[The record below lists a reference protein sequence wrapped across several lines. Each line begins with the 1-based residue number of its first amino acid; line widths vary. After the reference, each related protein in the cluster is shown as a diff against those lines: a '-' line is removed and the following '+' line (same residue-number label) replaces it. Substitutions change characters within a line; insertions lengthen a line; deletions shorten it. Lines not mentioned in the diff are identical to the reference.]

1 MLYWIFKKQVLDIK
15 SVVRKNVSKCLT
27 LKAFHLTYK
36 AKNLY
41 RNKKK
46 KSYIYMIDKSKN
58 NFNYADK
65 GKSPGGRN

>member
-46 KSYIYMIDKSKN
+46 KSYIYI
-58 NFNYADK
+58 
-65 GKSPGGRN
+65 R